1 MPYRSIKD
9 FFSKPEPLERR
20 LPDHDG
26 WYASEM
32 VKCPPILIAHSAA
45 AAVTLLRSFLPAYTL
60 EDNIWHDL
68 FLAATK
74 IAPRLP
80 LPAHKCQ
87 ASLTQTNYDPNGKRR
102 RLPSVAKDDAIND
115 TVSEP
120 AIEPTREQGRSQYIT
135 RTTTTNNNQMSERQR
150 PRRHEVAEAKAP
162 PSRDEIAEQI
172 AHRSIN
178 VDDAPVISWILDQPM
193 KDGGYFLST
202 VRHPYA
208 TAAAMLRC
216 ARQFG
221 NPGAKKVAA

>member
-1 MPYRSIKD
+1 MMAGYLFQHINARH
-9 FFSKPEPLERR
+9 R
-20 LPDHDG
+20 
-26 WYASEM
+26 
-32 VKCPPILIAHSAA
+32 
-45 AAVTLLRSFLPAYTL
+45 LLR
-60 EDNIWHDL
+60 
-68 FLAATK
+68 
-74 IAPRLP
+74 
-80 LPAHKCQ
+80 
-87 ASLTQTNYDPNGKRR
+87 LTTVAVIKTADGILSDDESVADPNGKRR

-172 AHRSIN
+172 AHGSIN